1 MESLRKDRSAALY
14 DLMDA
19 LDASDYEDTDA
30 QTEDYL
36 LAQNK
41 LWIITGEVST
51 FSDQIAALVQ
61 QDQ

>member
-1 MESLRKDRSAALY
+1 
-14 DLMDA
+14 MDA

-41 LWIITGEVST
+41 LWMRHR
-51 FSDQIAALVQ
+51 
-61 QDQ
+61 